1 MIERE
6 VAWRVFAHEFNHA
19 DYFFHEGDE
28 RSPNYLVTPTG
39 ARINRLYFV
48 GVLTEI
54 DNLGTED
61 DMWRARVSDP
71 TGAFTIYAGQYQPE
85 AAVFFSEQE
94 IPSFISIIGKA
105 RIYKPEEGA
114 IYTSV
119 RPEELNSTDAGIRD
133 RWIVDTARLSF
144 ERIMLV
150 NSAIRSDLKGKELT
164 DMLVQSGAGG
174 ELANGISIAVEH
186 YVYLEKYLDTLTT
199 AIVDALKTLLPDGYQ
214 AYIKSD
220 TSIAHKTD
228 TDEIV
233 YELMCKLD
241 HGKGVRL
248 VEMKREAKNIGLAE
262 NQVDEAVKTLMIK
275 GRCYEPRID
284 VLRRV

>member
-28 RSPNYLVTPTG
+28 RSPNYLITPTG
-39 ARINRLYFV
+39 ARINRIYFV

-54 DNLGTED
+54 DNLRTED

-85 AAVFFSEQE
+85 AAVFLSGQE
-94 IPSFISIIGKA
+94 IPSFTSVIGKA
-105 RIYKPEEGA
+105 RIYEPEEGA

-119 RPEELNSTDAGIRD
+119 RPEEFNSTDAGIRD

-164 DMLVQSGAGG
+164 DMLVQLGAGAQ
-174 ELANGISIAVEH
+174 LADGISMAVEH
-186 YVYLEKYLDTLTT
+186 YLDLEKYLDTLTT
-199 AIVDALKTLLPDGYQ
+199 VIIDALKTLLPDGHQ
-214 AYIKSD
+214 TDTRSD
-220 TSIAHKTD
+220 TSIAPEID
-228 TDEIV
+228 TDEII
-233 YELMCKLD
+233 YELMCRLD
-241 HGKGVRL
+241 HGKGVPL
-248 VEMKREAKNIGLAE
+248 VELKKEAKNIGLAE
-262 NQVDEAVKTLMIK
+262 DQVDEAVKTLMIE